1 MILGRIT
8 KAIREQNWFAVGLE
22 FVIVILGV
30 VIGFQVTAWNAR
42 QADLQRG
49 QLYIER
55 LSADLAENRTRTES
69 NIAFRTDVRAL
80 GLDALAFASGERQ
93 PASSWHTVA
102 TYFNASQSG
111 SAYPVRATYEEML
124 STGDL
129 RLIADLDLRN
139 ALSVYYTEGA
149 LSEITDERP
158 PYRAYVR
165 TLIPIELQDHIWD
178 NCYTSGG
185 GAGSQQLRDCPLPEQ
200 TRHDIDALA
209 ARLLND
215 ERLNG
220 ELRFWVSTQRAALG
234 IFSDQLARTNSLLAA
249 LDSAREITP

>member
-1 MILGRIT
+1 MILSRIT
-8 KAIREQNWFAVGLE
+8 KAIREQNWFAVVLE

-55 LSADLAENRTRTES
+55 LSADLAENRTRAEG
-69 NIAFRTDVRAL
+69 NIAFRAQVRAL

-93 PASSWHTVA
+93 PDSSWQVVA

-139 ALSVYYTEGA
+139 ALSVYYTDSGITG
-149 LSEITDERP
+149 ITDALP

-165 TLIPIELQDHIWD
+165 TLIPIELQEHIWD
-178 NCYTSGG
+178 NCYSSGSG
-185 GAGSQQLRDCPLPEQ
+185 TGNQQVLDCPPPE
-200 TRHDIDALA
+200 TSPHDLEALA

-220 ELRFWVSTQRAALG
+220 ELRFWVSTQRAALV
-234 IFSDQLARTNSLLAA
+234 IYDDQLRRTLSLHAA
-249 LDSAREITP
+249 LTAGQETAP